1 MAELPRIYFGAKTP
15 TIQTAPLEKLC
26 TNYLLALYR
35 RWYGLPLKSTRT
47 HLDDLRAALA
57 VALRDPSVDA
67 IAALHR
73 FTSATEKL
81 PQVVAVVSALK
92 TPLGDLRTD
101 LAELLAA
108 RGATLSAEARE
119 RLAALAADA
128 NPAYAGI
135 SRMVYDPQ
143 RLRDGLPGLRQFL
156 AQQRGRLPAE
166 VNAQVDTIWV
176 ELDAGV
182 EQVKLDW
189 EKTNKLIIAAMDQL
203 EAIPIVLRL
212 LWERLLA
219 IKVESEGEIKR
230 TLGGSDSLESLT
242 AKGIMGS
249 GAKSP
254 VPPAGQPVK
263 LFSDV
268 RFPGS
273 VPVSTREF
281 TPLIVRLTTV
291 QQQESV
297 ATDEVIVPFVNP
309 DKPELVDVLVSAPG
323 FQEQFDLWRRTIVV
337 YSDQNS
343 QPAIFLLRPS
353 EIGPKRIT
361 IDFQHGGR
369 LLASVVF
376 ETTVK
381 SGISASSG
389 EARRLSDPLEIS
401 GFLASPPPPADL
413 ELRIVRSAN
422 ENTLSFTLHSSKS
435 GVPFHWQPMGE
446 TILAV
451 KNPQEFLEHKFER
464 LSQLAAE
471 DVVGL
476 NGAQIRSAVAKMTAI
491 GEELWEEL
499 LPNRFKEQYWA
510 MIKPLR
516 DRGTLRTLLI
526 TSDEPWIPWEMVKP
540 WRSDPLDDSILETD
554 DYWSASFQLC
564 RWLAG
569 RGPAH
574 RVEVTTARMIAPDLD
589 LAFVDEEKKSF
600 DSLQGKGIAIAKPL
614 QSKSDVIELIAT
626 GGVELLHFA
635 THGSFDPVNPNHS
648 HVLLADDAVLTPEE
662 LTGSAVR
669 GLLKSRPVVFMNA
682 CSLGQI
688 GFSLTRLGGWAV
700 SWINNVRVS
709 AFIGTLW
716 EVNDQLAAEFTQ
728 HFYANLF
735 EDKTLG
741 EAFHAARL
749 AVRQRQQ
756 ANPTWL
762 AYTLYGDPNSRVSVK
777 ASL

>member
-15 TIQTAPLEKLC
+15 MVQAAPLEKLC

-35 RWYGLPLKSTRT
+35 RWYGLPLKSTRI
-47 HLDDLRAALA
+47 HLDDLRAAL
-57 VALRDPSVDA
+57 VTALRDPSTDA
-67 IAALHR
+67 IAALR
-73 FTSATEKL
+73 SFTSAAEKL
-81 PQVVAVVSALK
+81 PQVGASVSALK

-108 RGATLSAEARE
+108 RGATLSTEERE

-128 NPAYAGI
+128 DPAYAGI
-135 SRMVYDPQ
+135 SRMTYDPQ
-143 RLRDGLPGLRQFL
+143 RLRDALPGLRQFL
-156 AQQRGRLPAE
+156 KQQRDRIPAE
-166 VNAQVDTIWV
+166 VNAQVDAIWG

-182 EQVKLDW
+182 GQVKLDW
-189 EKTNKLIIAAMDQL
+189 GKTTTLLIAAMAKL
-203 EAIPIVLRL
+203 ESISIVLRL

-219 IKVESEGEIKR
+219 IKVESQGEIKR

-242 AKGIMGS
+242 AKGIVGG

-254 VPPAGQPVK
+254 LPPAGQPVK

-268 RFPGS
+268 RFPGV

-281 TPLIVRLTTV
+281 IPLIVRLTTV

-297 ATDEVIVPFVNP
+297 APGEMCVPFVDP
-309 DKPELVDVLVSAPG
+309 TKPEYVDVLVSAPG

-343 QPAIFLLRPS
+343 QPAIFLLRSS

-369 LLASVVF
+369 LLASVAF

-381 SGISASSG
+381 HGISASSS

-401 GFLASPPPPADL
+401 GFLESPPPPADL
-413 ELRIVRSAN
+413 ELRIVRGAN

-435 GVPFHWQPMGE
+435 GVPFHWQPVGE
-446 TILAV
+446 TVLAV
-451 KNPQEFLEHKFER
+451 KDPQEFLEHKFER

-476 NGAQIRSAVAKMTAI
+476 SDAQIQSAVGKMTAI

-499 LPNRFKEQYWA
+499 LPDRFKEQYWA
-510 MIKPLR
+510 LIKPLR
-516 DRGTLRTLLI
+516 ERGILRTLLI

-540 WRSDPLDDSILETD
+540 WRSDSLNDSILETD
-554 DYWSASFQLC
+554 DFWAASFQLC

-574 RVEVTTARMIAPDLD
+574 RVDVTTARMIAPDLD

-600 DSLQGKGIAIAKPL
+600 DSLRGKGIDIAKPL
-614 QSKSDVIELIAT
+614 QSKSDVLDLIAS

-635 THGSFDPVNPNHS
+635 THGSFDPQNPNRS
-648 HVLLADDAVLTPEE
+648 RVLLADDAALSPEE

-669 GLLKSRPVVFMNA
+669 GLLKSKPVVFMNA
-682 CSLGQI
+682 CSLGRV
-688 GFSLTRLGGWAV
+688 GFSLTRLGGWAA

-716 EVNDQLAAEFTQ
+716 EVNDQLAAEFTH

-749 AVRQRQQ
+749 AVRARQP

-777 ASL
+777 AGL